1 MEVFEKIVVGGQIL
15 GGLIPIFGAYWAM
28 WRTIFAGDDIASFI
42 RKSKPVNIKDKMKSF
57 YKIANTVD
65 VRDLFGWQHLNSY
78 MKDYKELVKYLQEDL
93 NS

>member
-1 MEVFEKIVVGGQIL
+1 MELLEKIVVGGQII
-15 GGLIPIFGAYWAM
+15 GGLTPIFGAYWVM

-42 RKSKPVNIKDKMKSF
+42 KKSKAANIKDKMKGF

-65 VRDLFGWQHLNSY
+65 VRDLFGWENLNSY
-78 MKDYKELVKYLQEDL
+78 LKVYKELVKYLQKDL

>member
-1 MEVFEKIVVGGQIL
+1 MELLEKIVVGGQII
-15 GGLIPIFGAYWAM
+15 GGLIPILGAYWAM

-42 RKSKPVNIKDKMKSF
+42 KKSKPANIKDKMKSF

-78 MKDYKELVKYLQEDL
+78 LKDYKELVKYLQKDL